1 MDVVTEWMRD
11 EDTEEADDPLWRLQN
26 WVADIKGRKTLAA
39 SETIHPSS
47 QPASYPFY
55 NSRSGVAGAYPRHT
69 YNKQAKKKCQTL
81 IVVIY
86 ALK

>member
-11 EDTEEADDPLWRLQN
+11 GATEEDTEEADDPLWRLQN

-47 QPASYPFY
+47 QPAIHFTIQGLGWLEPILGIHTISKLK
-55 NSRSGVAGAYPRHT
+55 RSV
-69 YNKQAKKKCQTL
+69 KL
-81 IVVIY
+81 W
-86 ALK
+86 